1 MWLMILRH
9 QALVL
14 HLLHLKTS
22 PVHCCMVKRGQ
33 SLVAEN
39 LDSPAWLFNSR
50 LCCPLRELMVGV
62 LGENVF
68 QGLQTTQPPQVGL
81 TGGGQGR
88 LKGGWSHYLMNALGS
103 PPWEATAPK
112 IR

>member
-1 MWLMILRH
+1 
-9 QALVL
+9 
-14 HLLHLKTS
+14 
-22 PVHCCMVKRGQ
+22 
-33 SLVAEN
+33 
-39 LDSPAWLFNSR
+39 
-50 LCCPLRELMVGV
+50 MVGV